1 MLLFSATELFV
12 LHLCDDSSLIPVR
25 QVTYLHTL
33 EEKVENY
40 LNQVEFEQDQLKASC
55 WRCDNPFVRSN
66 VNINQ
71 HSYFSQCAY
80 RIIRKWHQDRVSEL
94 FFI

>member
-12 LHLCDDSSLIPVR
+12 LHLCDDSSLVPVR
-25 QVTYLHTL
+25 QATYLHTL

-55 WRCDNPFVRSN
+55 W
-66 VNINQ
+66 
-71 HSYFSQCAY
+71 
-80 RIIRKWHQDRVSEL
+80 
-94 FFI
+94 